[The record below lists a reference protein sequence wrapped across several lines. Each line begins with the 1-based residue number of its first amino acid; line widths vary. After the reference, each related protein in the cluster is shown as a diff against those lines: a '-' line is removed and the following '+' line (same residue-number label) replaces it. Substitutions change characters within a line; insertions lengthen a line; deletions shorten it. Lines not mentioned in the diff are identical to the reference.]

1 MFCLEFYILMF
12 MCVAFLSGWNMVG
25 VWGEVFYLMGL
36 GLRLGDGWGIFVFV
50 FRMGMGMGVDV
61 GEGIDIGIGIGVGVG
76 VCRYGCG
83 DPTLQ
88 SKSTLRSF

>member
-1 MFCLEFYILMF
+1 MF

-61 GEGIDIGIGIGVGVG
+61 GEGIDIGVGVGVG

-88 SKSTLRSF
+88 LKSTLRSF